1 MTARHSPLFTLRSG
15 KAGLGIYTSGRD
27 AARKDYGD
35 SHYAAKALFDDLSAA
50 VVGLSAELALLRDQ
64 VNLLAAASP
73 QS

>member
-1 MTARHSPLFTLRSG
+1 MPTAEQHL
-15 KAGLGIYTSGRD
+15 I
-27 AARKDYGD
+27 RKDYGD